1 MPPFL
6 NWYFFSPCS
15 LYCRAHFLH
24 HIMFIFYCFFFF
36 LTYSFISLFV
46 MLNTLR
52 KVTQGHIHFPSMT
65 HSSVQLL
72 STFPGDHT
80 LRSNSG
86 VLGEYVIQFFLLW
99 KPVIEFPSQVNLGL
113 RWAYLILWI
122 RKKSCLKIPVRGKVY
137 PELCTCLIY
146 VTTGI
151 NTHLL
156 WIHCRVCENAHMPTH
171 TQAPSHNNTDTHTVG
186 LHVLQVLLLR
196 QLCWVTT
203 KCQPNVQQIIHTVT
217 GSITG
222 ALSFYLH

>member
-1 MPPFL
+1 
-6 NWYFFSPCS
+6 
-15 LYCRAHFLH
+15 
-24 HIMFIFYCFFFF
+24 
-36 LTYSFISLFV
+36 

-52 KVTQGHIHFPSMT
+52 KVTQGTVFFSISKYDPLICSAAFNIPWR
-65 HSSVQLL
+65 
-72 STFPGDHT
+72 PHT
-80 LRSNSG
+80 LKRQWSFRWVCHS
-86 VLGEYVIQFFLLW
+86 VFLLW

-137 PELCTCLIY
+137 PELCMCLIY

-156 WIHCRVCENAHMPTH
+156 WIHCKVSENAHRPTH

-186 LHVLQVLLLR
+186 LHLLQVFLLR